1 MAPRKKTHGKGA
13 IVSILIKCV
22 HPSALIQEKFLNP
35 ENWKRLEGCLTVR
48 QEVKKISCKDQLSL
62 VVTHDDFKDAN
73 GNLQELHAIKK
84 HFSIQEEGDPDL
96 FFDVP
101 QERQEETMGTPLP
114 DAVDNQLR
122 GENHGGLSDLVV
134 ALSGMVDVDDN
145 NQLAPENIPT
155 MMNTPSIIS
164 TEWGHEGVC
173 FRKESNH
180 PNSPAVL
187 IHPVDTTRDD
197 VNLQLF
203 ERLFPKNFWLIPTMN
218 WKLSNP
224 VSYGE
229 LLSWIG
235 LWVLLSMVDGS
246 DCQSFWLSKEV
257 NIYKGAAIRLMQFM
271 SWNHFEEILG
281 VVEFWGLPP

>member
-13 IVSILIKCV
+13 IVSVLIKFV
-22 HPSALIQEKFLNP
+22 HPLALIREKFPNP
-35 ENWKRLEGCLTVR
+35 ENRQRLEGCLTVR
-48 QEVKKISCKDQLSL
+48 QEVKKITRKDQLSL
-62 VVTHDDFKDAN
+62 VVTHDDFKDAD
-73 GNLQELHAIKK
+73 GNLQELHAVKK
-84 HFSIQEEGDPDL
+84 HFSIQQEGDPDL

-101 QERQEETMGTPLP
+101 QERQQETMDTPLP
-114 DAVDNQLR
+114 DAVDDELR

-134 ALSGMVDVDDN
+134 ALSGVVDVDDD
-145 NQLAPENIPT
+145 NQPAPENIPT
-155 MMNTPSIIS
+155 MTNTPSLLS

-187 IHPVDTTRDD
+187 VHPVNTKRDD

-203 ERLFPKNFWLIPTMN
+203 EHLFPKNFLQEVMIPTMN
-218 WKLSNP
+218 RKLSNP

-235 LWVLLSMVDGS
+235 LWVLMSTVDGS
-246 DCQSFWLSKEV
+246 DCRSFWSSKEV
-257 NIYKGAAIRLMQFM
+257 NIY
-271 SWNHFEEILG
+271 
-281 VVEFWGLPP
+281 